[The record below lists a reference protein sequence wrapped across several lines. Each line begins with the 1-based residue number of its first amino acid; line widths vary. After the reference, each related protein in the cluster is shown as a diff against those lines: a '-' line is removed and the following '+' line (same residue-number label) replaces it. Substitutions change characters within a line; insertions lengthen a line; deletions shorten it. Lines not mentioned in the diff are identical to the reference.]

1 MDIMI
6 SVRLHLIG
14 GALRIVRFLATKVDA
29 RTGYSPVLYAGFSV
43 LAMKFAIDEV
53 SGVPECRR
61 PDLLTGPLV
70 TGQYSDLSRRVADP
84 VGVQRGS
91 RRQLLIGLWGDNGG
105 GVAPSD
111 HAVRSDRAWYRHT
124 DWAAAFNGMGLAE
137 ENQESFLGEE
147 RLQTRSAHSS
157 TVVILDNRGPVRAFG
172 QPDRLR
178 RSPEPAAIGFDAGV
192 KLAMDRGVAGEER
205 QVSVGGC
212 TGGDFG
218 EPFVL
223 QRAEGAEQVAAESVL
238 ERREHARVP
247 VMIEA
252 SQIAKYLIARPL
264 EAVHVLRCFGG
275 PFGGVGDKVI
285 DDYRIGKLL
294 TEDRSDA
301 DGQPEWNALF
311 SQVIERV
318 QQRDIGLGNC
328 LMNPLLAVR
337 PHPRLPGIRKMTM
350 QHEGEGPDWRCH
362 VIPPYHA
369 SRYSPSSST

>member
-14 GALRIVRFLATKVDA
+14 GALRIFGFFPPRAAPQT
-29 RTGYSPVLYAGFSV
+29 RSPPVLHAGFSV

-91 RRQLLIGLWGDNGG
+91 RRQLLIWLWWGNSR

-111 HAVRSDRAWYRHT
+111 HAVWSDRAWYRHT

-137 ENQESFLGEE
+137 ENLESFLGEE

-178 RSPEPAAIGFDAGV
+178 RSPEPAAVGFDAGV

-205 QVSVGGC
+205 QVSVGGG

-218 EPFVL
+218 EPLVL
-223 QRAEGAEQVAAESVL
+223 QGAEGAEQVAAESVL
-238 ERREHARVP
+238 ERREHACVP

-252 SQIAKYLIARPL
+252 SQ
-264 EAVHVLRCFGG
+264 
-275 PFGGVGDKVI
+275 
-285 DDYRIGKLL
+285 
-294 TEDRSDA
+294 
-301 DGQPEWNALF
+301 
-311 SQVIERV
+311 
-318 QQRDIGLGNC
+318 
-328 LMNPLLAVR
+328 
-337 PHPRLPGIRKMTM
+337 
-350 QHEGEGPDWRCH
+350 
-362 VIPPYHA
+362 
-369 SRYSPSSST
+369 